1 MMKMFECLDPLQQPM
16 LDSAKVEEK
25 AVVTQESMLDSVAL
39 NSEIQSLR
47 KSAMALVIVLASSI
61 LENDLDENELP
72 SDRLDSLIAGLSAGG
87 DDDEEFEADES
98 TVDIIIANVQDAL
111 ATLGVDDSMISA
123 MFGGDA
129 DADEA
134 IEAAAEIIESN
145 KPQGEDDLEEFI
157 DVFAYGEAEDDD
169 LLLDGVALGKTT
181 TKSGKFGKIVYKAVK
196 AIRNG
201 KVSIVNKRV
210 SGKVKLSAKQRS
222 ALKKAVKKA
231 GSSGAIKRRMRSMK
245 KSKTMNI

>member
-1 MMKMFECLDPLQQPM
+1 MKMFECLDPLNQPM
-16 LDSAKVEEK
+16 VDSAAVAAK
-25 AVVTQESMLDSVAL
+25 AAATQESMLDSVAL

-47 KSAMALVIVLASSI
+47 KAAMALVIVLAASI
-61 LENDLDENELP
+61 VDKDLDENELP
-72 SDRLDSLIAGLSAGG
+72 SDRLDSLLAGLASGG

-98 TVDIIIANVQDAL
+98 TLDIIIANVQDAL
-111 ATLGVDDSMISA
+111 ATFGVEDSTISA

-145 KPQGEDDLEEFI
+145 KPQSEDDLDEFI
-157 DVFAYGEAEDDD
+157 DLFAYGEAEDDEM
-169 LLLDGVALGKTT
+169 LLDGVSLGKTT
-181 TKSGKFGKIVYKAVK
+181 TKSGKFGKVVYKAVK
-196 AIRNG
+196 AIRHG
-201 KVSIVNKRV
+201 KMTIVNKRV

-222 ALKKAVKKA
+222 ALKKALRKA

-245 KSKTMNI
+245 KAKAMNI